1 MRSVIALLS
10 GALILSA
17 CGSDEPA
24 APAAAPAAGSSPKL
38 PHATIHDGPHD
49 VAVLRIRDLGTV
61 RIELLPEVAP
71 KTVENFVKL
80 TNAGFYD
87 GTQFHR
93 VIPGFMIQGGDPNTK
108 GKDPRGYG
116 KGGPGYKIPDEFS
129 DLSHTRG
136 TVSMANAGFPNTGA
150 SQFFIIHQDA
160 THLDGRHAAFGR
172 VVDGMGV
179 VDAITELELD
189 TYGRYG
195 TRNRPHPVPAVVE
208 SIRIEP
214 AATAAAAPPT
224 PASAETKE
232 TSETTEA
239 AETEDAEK
247 QEQQKKRE
255 RPKGTEEPERDPE
268 TAEVLGS

>member
-10 GALILSA
+10 GALILAA
-17 CGSDEPA
+17 CGADEPA
-24 APAAAPAAGSSPKL
+24 TPAAAPAASGSPEL

-49 VAVLRIRDLGTV
+49 IAVLRIRDLGDI

-80 TNAGFYD
+80 ADAGFYD

-93 VIPGFMIQGGDPNTK
+93 VIPGYMIQGGDPHTK
-108 GKDPRGYG
+108 KKDPRSYG

-136 TVSMANAGFPNTGA
+136 TVSMANTGHPNTGA
-150 SQFFIIHQDA
+150 SQFFILHGDA
-160 THLDGRHAAFGR
+160 PHLDGRHSAFGR

-189 TYGRYG
+189 TFGRYG
-195 TRNRPHPVPAVVE
+195 PRNRPHPVPAVVE

-214 AATAAAAPPT
+214 AATAAAAPPAT
-224 PASAETKE
+224 DPAE
-232 TSETTEA
+232 TEA
-239 AETEDAEK
+239 APGEPGEAEDEAE
-247 QEQQKKRE
+247 EKRE
-255 RPKGTEEPERDPE
+255 GPEGPVEPERDPE
-268 TAEVLGS
+268 AGEVFGA